1 MKVIYTFM
9 IGLILFN
16 FYACTKQQT
25 YEPKENM
32 ANSKLEITY
41 LDKNNQATEEIT
53 DNILMKLKD
62 DESGFIMVSRK
73 TETGESGEIE
83 YIDYLIDTVHNS
95 TISMFYTNKADFPH
109 KIVVLQSNETG
120 ETSMVG
126 YTSKYREETKD
137 FDIIWE
143 MQDGSTTN
151 YETFA
156 NISVADLFNHATTPG
171 VHPDTDYQIKTLKIS
186 VRIANAINKYVED
199 DNNWEDDNPLLR
211 GKRWNAFRN
220 FWKKVFAPI
229 VRVVTVIVAVFVPP
243 VAAIITTVVNV
254 VDKVIDIIDGA
265 INKTEAAAA
274 KAPSGPKKLYI
285 LKNDNG
291 DYQNETNQYTNTE
304 SIYLKSSGA
313 TTNIIFK
320 VTDAPIG
327 ELKGYASVSN
337 ESINATDYYEFKDTK
352 GKSYS
357 VNSEKLLLSLKD
369 SDIGN
374 LFNLVTKRKVNKMGY
389 IVFVDIKLQDNIFV
403 NDKANVK
410 DFRLILQQDEN

>member
-1 MKVIYTFM
+1 MKVIYSFM

-16 FYACTKQQT
+16 FYACTKQQIE
-25 YEPKENM
+25 EPLTEN
-32 ANSKLEITY
+32 AKLEITY
-41 LDKNNQATEEIT
+41 LDDNNQATESRT

-62 DESGFIMVSRK
+62 DENGFIMVSRK
-73 TETGESGEIE
+73 TGENE
-83 YIDYLIDTVHNS
+83 YTDYLIDNINNS
-95 TISMFYTNKADFPH
+95 TISMYYTNKSNFPH
-109 KIVVLQSNETG
+109 KIVVIQSNESG

-126 YTSKYREETKD
+126 YTSKYREDTKD

-143 MQDGSTTN
+143 MSDGSS
-151 YETFA
+151 ETFTG
-156 NISVADLFNHATTPG
+156 ITVADLFNHSKTSG
-171 VHPDTDYQIKTLKIS
+171 VDENTDYQIMTLKVS
-186 VRIANAINKYVED
+186 VRIADAINKYVED

-211 GKRWNAFRN
+211 GKRWNAFRD
-220 FWKKVFAPI
+220 FWKKVFKPI
-229 VRVVTVIVAVFVPP
+229 VRVVTIIVAVFVPP
-243 VAAIITTVVNV
+243 VAAIITTVV
-254 VDKVIDIIDGA
+254 KVADAIINTIDNA
-265 INKTEAAAA
+265 INKTEEAV
-274 KAPSGPKKLYI
+274 KVSSGPKKLYI
-285 LKNDNG
+285 LKNNNG
-291 DYQNETNQYTNTE
+291 DYKNASNQYTNTE

-327 ELKGYASVSN
+327 ELKGYALVSN

-374 LFNLVTKRKVNKMGY
+374 LFNLVAKRKVNKMGY
-389 IVFVDIKLQDNIFV
+389 IVFIDIKLQDNIFV
-403 NDKANVK
+403 NDKAGIK

>member
-1 MKVIYTFM
+1 MKIIYTFM

-25 YEPKENM
+25 LDPKWAS

-41 LDKNNQATEEIT
+41 LDDNNRVSESRT

-62 DESGFIMVSRK
+62 DERGFIMVSKK
-73 TETGESGEIE
+73 TETGESGEVE
-83 YIDYLIDTVHNS
+83 YIDYLIDTVSNS

-109 KIVVLQSNETG
+109 KIVVLQSNEAG

-156 NISVADLFNHATTPG
+156 GISVTNLFNHAPTSG
-171 VHPDTDYQIKTLKIS
+171 VGENTDYQIKTLKVS

-229 VRVVTVIVAVFVPP
+229 VRVVTIIVAVFVPP

-254 VDKVIDIIDGA
+254 VDKVIDAIDNA

-285 LKNDNG
+285 LKTPNNYSED
-291 DYQNETNQYTNTE
+291 NQYTNTE
-304 SIYLKSSGA
+304 SIYLKDKGSL
-313 TTNIIFK
+313 TNIIFDITDEAIKNFK
-320 VTDAPIG
+320 VRVSIPNEQKWYSLIDGYYKFSNTAKENYTVSSDKPLISSNNLNNNNDINLIVERLGTSIG
-327 ELKGYASVSN
+327 HTVYMNIEL
-337 ESINATDYYEFKDTK
+337 
-352 GKSYS
+352 
-357 VNSEKLLLSLKD
+357 D
-369 SDIGN
+369 SAI
-374 LFNLVTKRKVNKMGY
+374 L
-389 IVFVDIKLQDNIFV
+389 I
-403 NDKANVK
+403 NDKALSNYQ
-410 DFRLILQQDEN
+410 LILQKE